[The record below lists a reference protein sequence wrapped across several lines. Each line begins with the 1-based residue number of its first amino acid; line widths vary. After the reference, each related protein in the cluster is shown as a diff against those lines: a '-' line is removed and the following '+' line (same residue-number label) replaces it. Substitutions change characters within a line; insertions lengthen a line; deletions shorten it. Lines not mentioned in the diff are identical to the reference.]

1 MESTFTDRFPVRIYW
16 EDTDAGGIVYHAN
29 YLKYMERARSELLA
43 RLEVSQQDERQRPDG
58 VLFVVVAVD
67 LRYHRAAVLGNDLT
81 VVTTVSKLR
90 HASLEFEQNIFRGDE
105 RITTGHVR
113 VACVSAATMRPT
125 VIPDTIYARVSE
137 LLSTDSN

>member
-1 MESTFTDRFPVRIYW
+1 MESTFTARLPVRIYW

-43 RLEVSQQDERQRPDG
+43 RLRVSQQDERQRPDG

-67 LRYHRAAVLGNDLT
+67 LRYHRAAVLGDDLT
-81 VVTTVSKLR
+81 VVTTVRQLR

-105 RITTGHVR
+105 LITTGRVR
-113 VACVSAATMRPT
+113 VACVSAATMRPAA
-125 VIPDTIYARVSE
+125 IPDAIYNRISD
-137 LLSTDSN
+137 LLSNDSN

>member
-67 LRYHRAAVLGNDLT
+67 LRYHRRDHRLQ
-81 VVTTVSKLR
+81 
-90 HASLEFEQNIFRGDE
+90 AS
-105 RITTGHVR
+105 
-113 VACVSAATMRPT
+113 
-125 VIPDTIYARVSE
+125 ARLPGIRTE
-137 LLSTDSN
+137 HFPR

>member
-67 LRYHRAAVLGNDLT
+67 LRYHRAAVLGDDLT

-90 HASLEFEQNIFRGDE
+90 HAALEFEQNIFRGDE
-105 RITTGHVR
+105 RITTGHVH

>member
-67 LRYHRAAVLGNDLT
+67 LRYHRAAVLG
-81 VVTTVSKLR
+81 TTSR
-90 HASLEFEQNIFRGDE
+90 S
-105 RITTGHVR
+105 
-113 VACVSAATMRPT
+113 
-125 VIPDTIYARVSE
+125 
-137 LLSTDSN
+137 

>member
-1 MESTFTDRFPVRIYW
+1 MD
-16 EDTDAGGIVYHAN
+16 DKN
-29 YLKYMERARSELLA
+29 M
-43 RLEVSQQDERQRPDG
+43 QRPDG

-67 LRYHRAAVLGNDLT
+67 LRYHRAAVLGDDLT

-125 VIPDTIYARVSE
+125 VIPDAIYARVSE